1 MKHRNKLILNSW
13 LVLVALLG
21 LPSGGMAQ
29 GVAHDQ
35 SVDSPLYI
43 SNTEPLKDQ
52 YGRPMPGTHGQGI
65 VSLVE
70 LRVSTNGIVRPPY
83 PNGAAHAYHP
93 LVSSQSVTGMGQNAM
108 GENPG
113 RFAMVLPKR
122 PPADIYVFARAYS
135 APTAAEANFYADSQP
150 MRAENIGTTALVAN
164 FGPALPIDSGDDDG
178 DGLCNSWE
186 RELGTDG
193 RMTADYDGDGMS
205 DLHEML
211 AGTNPTRADSLLR
224 IEMIQRDQVARVLRD
239 GEKPTRPVHVTWQ
252 SVPGRTYQIE
262 YVVQLWDC
270 ENQQSTE
277 FMPVGDPITAGEDE
291 YEISCE
297 IALPDDAVTG
307 TFRVKLVRE

>member
-1 MKHRNKLILNSW
+1 
-13 LVLVALLG
+13 
-21 LPSGGMAQ
+21 
-29 GVAHDQ
+29 
-35 SVDSPLYI
+35 
-43 SNTEPLKDQ
+43 
-52 YGRPMPGTHGQGI
+52 MPGTHGQGI

-211 AGTNPTRADSLLR
+211 AGTDPTCGDSLLR
-224 IEMIQRDQVARVLRD
+224 LEMIQRDQVALVRARNPRACSGDLAIRSRADVSDRIRCAT
-239 GEKPTRPVHVTWQ
+239 PIA
-252 SVPGRTYQIE
+252 RTSSQRNSC
-262 YVVQLWDC
+262 Q
-270 ENQQSTE
+270 
-277 FMPVGDPITAGEDE
+277 GDHGQEDE

-297 IALPDDAVTG
+297 SPG
-307 TFRVKLVRE
+307 